1 MRKNTSSKSGFA
13 LIDIIIYIAL
23 FAVLIGS
30 VSVSVYNLFISTNQ
44 NHTSTMVLEEGNFL
58 LAKISWV
65 MEQAETITTP
75 VQNTSSTLLL
85 ITPYDVSLGNS
96 MLIQIQNKNMTLRRK
111 NITNVLSNSNVEVS
125 NLLFTYS
132 TSKDTESIEF
142 SFTLTSRAP
151 NGTPVTANFS
161 TTNFLHQ

>member
-1 MRKNTSSKSGFA
+1 MTKSSSKSGFA
-13 LIDIIIYIAL
+13 LIDIVIYIAL

-44 NHTSTMVLEEGNFL
+44 NHTSIMILEEGNFL

-65 MEQAETITTP
+65 MEQAEKITNP

-96 MLIQIQNKNMTLRRK
+96 MVIQTQNKNLTLRRK
-111 NITNVLSNSNVEVS
+111 NVTSILNNSNVEVS
-125 NLLFTYS
+125 NLVFTYH
-132 TSKDTESIEF
+132 TSEGVYSIKS

-151 NGTPVTANFS
+151 DGTVITSDFS
-161 TTNFLHQ
+161 TINFLNQ

>member
-1 MRKNTSSKSGFA
+1 MRKSSSKSGFA
-13 LIDIIIYIAL
+13 LIDIVIYIAL

-44 NHTSTMVLEEGNFL
+44 NQTSTMVLEEGNFL
-58 LAKISWV
+58 LAKISWTIS
-65 MEQAETITTP
+65 QAEVITTP
-75 VQNTSSTLLL
+75 LPNASSTLLL
-85 ITPYDVSLGNS
+85 ITPYDLSLGNS

-111 NITNVLSNSNVEVS
+111 NITNVLSNSNIEIS

-132 TSKDTESIEF
+132 TSEDTESIES

-151 NGTPVTANFS
+151 NGTLITSSFS
-161 TTNFLHQ
+161 TINLLNQ